1 MTTVEERVLF
11 ERFARGH
18 APAAQAELIHR
29 FMPLARKLAGR
40 YRNVE
45 DIDELEQVAA
55 IGLMKAVDRFDPE
68 RGIAFSTFA
77 FPTILGELKRHLR
90 DRTWSVRVPRGLQ
103 ELAVRIE
110 RVSSE
115 LAGELAR
122 APTVAE
128 IAERSGTVQE
138 AVLEALQTVTAR
150 RAISLDQ
157 SRDADDPDHA
167 GLDVA
172 VEDTAFAAAEDTV
185 VLDELMTILS
195 EREREIMRLRFIEDL
210 TQLEIA
216 ERMGLSQMHISR
228 MIRSVIVRLQ
238 AAAEVESP

>member
-1 MTTVEERVLF
+1 MSTVGEHVLF
-11 ERFARGH
+11 ERFAHGH
-18 APAAQAELIHR
+18 APSAQAALMHR

-77 FPTILGELKRHLR
+77 FPTIVGELKRHLR
-90 DRTWSVRVPRGLQ
+90 DRTWSVRVPRTLQ

-110 RVSSE
+110 RVSNE

-128 IAERSGTVQE
+128 IAERSGTVEE

-157 SRDADDPDHA
+157 SRDADDPDDS

-172 VEDTAFAAAEDTV
+172 VEDTGFAAVEDTV

-195 EREREIMRLRFIEDL
+195 EREREVLRLRFIEDL

-216 ERMGLSQMHISR
+216 ERVGLSQMHISR
-228 MIRSVIVRLQ
+228 MIRGAIVRLQ
-238 AAAEVESP
+238 AAAAVQTP

>member
-1 MTTVEERVLF
+1 MSTVEERVLF

-18 APAAQAELIHR
+18 APAAQAALIQR

-128 IAERSGTVQE
+128 IAARSGTGEE

-150 RAISLDQ
+150 RAMSLDQ
-157 SRDADDPDHA
+157 SRDADDPDHS

-172 VEDTAFAAAEDTV
+172 VEDPGFAAVEDTV
-185 VLDELMTILS
+185 VLDGMMIMLS
-195 EREREIMRLRFIEDL
+195 ELEREILRLRFIEDL

-216 ERMGLSQMHISR
+216 KRVGLSQMHISR
-228 MIRSVIVRLQ
+228 MIRRAVVRLQ
-238 AAAEVESP
+238 AAAERESP